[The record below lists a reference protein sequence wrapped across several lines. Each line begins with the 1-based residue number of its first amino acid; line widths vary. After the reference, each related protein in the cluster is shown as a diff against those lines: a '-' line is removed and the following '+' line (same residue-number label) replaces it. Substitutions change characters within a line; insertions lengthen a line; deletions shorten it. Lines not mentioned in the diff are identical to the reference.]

1 MPLVLLVLSYPA
13 VGKINYSQ
21 TSVNSD
27 HCSAKYFPASHL
39 TPPPAPQPQVN
50 SRILH
55 INAQSTKPKIKVDP
69 SAHFFFVLS
78 ASPLLHILQYLYLQ
92 IIATLA
98 FPISKPAL
106 QFRVPWALEFSS
118 LYCRLE
124 IAFWQESRMIR
135 RLTSFLLSFRDQ
147 PSYSAYFQCLQT
159 HLTLFVSYFSC

>member
-50 SRILH
+50 SRIHH

-69 SAHFFFVLS
+69 SAHFFFLFY
-78 ASPLLHILQYLYLQ
+78 LLHPCYIFFSIYICKLQPPWPSQ
-92 IIATLA
+92 
-98 FPISKPAL
+98 FPSQL
-106 QFRVPWALEFSS
+106 SNSEFPGLWNS
-118 LYCRLE
+118 LPYTVDWKL
-124 IAFWQESRMIR
+124 
-135 RLTSFLLSFRDQ
+135 
-147 PSYSAYFQCLQT
+147 PSGKNRG
-159 HLTLFVSYFSC
+159 